1 MKIKIALGGILIAGF
16 IVAALGLQ
24 GVGSAQTNSIL
35 LRGAGHAGI
44 FTENPF
50 RFETL
55 KKVDRRKFSFETLKK
70 IALRRKFSTIKTD
83 RNLIVVPSFYGEPF
97 TVTTV
102 GEKSIIWYRASDS
115 TVRNVIVRQ
124 GDSLIRTSVQE
135 GKERTL

>member
-1 MKIKIALGGILIAGF
+1 MKFKIALGGILIAGF

-24 GVGSAQTNSIL
+24 GVGSAQTNSNL
-35 LRGAGHAGI
+35 LLGAGHAGI
-44 FTENPF
+44 FRENPF

-55 KKVDRRKFSFETLKK
+55 KKVDRRKFS
-70 IALRRKFSTIKTD
+70 IINTD
-83 RNLIVVPSFYGEPF
+83 RNLIVVPSFYGDPF

-115 TVRNVIVRQ
+115 TVRNVIIRQ

-135 GKERTL
+135 GKQRTL

>member
-50 RFETL
+50 R
-55 KKVDRRKFSFETLKK
+55 FETLKK